1 MLAGAGIAVAQTG
14 NAASGG
20 CTQSPENPTAVLGLL
35 GAGGFAA
42 AAFRNKVSA
51 LFTKRNR

>member
-1 MLAGAGIAVAQTG
+1 MLAGAGIAAAQTG